1 MLEISS
7 ILLDSNDFIVTKD
20 IIEISNKL
28 MILIIE
34 NNKSNYIDKF
44 RVHIYV
50 FFLIVSYEV
59 FSINFNI
66 NLINKI

>member
-1 MLEISS
+1 MLI
-7 ILLDSNDFIVTKD
+7 KD

-34 NNKSNYIDKF
+34 NNKSNNIDKF

>member
-1 MLEISS
+1 MLI
-7 ILLDSNDFIVTKD
+7 KD